1 MAASSQSS
9 ELFEKFSKYQP
20 ENIAEI
26 IEKLT
31 GGKDNLKIN
40 VQELKFSIG
49 KQKYE
54 VSGEVNFNV
63 IHKNPT
69 ANAKPEER

>member
-1 MAASSQSS
+1 MAASSRQVST
-9 ELFEKFSKYQP
+9 EKFSRYQP

-26 IEKLT
+26 IEKVT

-40 VQELKFSIG
+40 VQKLKFSIG
-49 KQKYE
+49 KQKYD

-63 IHKNPT
+63 IHKNPV